1 MPDRLSLQDILEV
14 QKHFNLPSPA
24 LVEKDWYVVRALGAI
39 NAVDAKPFRLVFS
52 GGTALSRAHRLTR
65 RMSEDID
72 LKIVS
77 TEPRSRPQLRKLRD
91 DVTKALLAAGFQF
104 DPENP
109 EHRDSGNASRY
120 TIYRLPYPS
129 LTTGEGAL
137 RPEIKI
143 ETAVWPL
150 RLPSVDQSVSSFVAE
165 AFKEPPEV
173 PSIACAALAETVA
186 EKFVALTRRAGAE
199 LADAGGPRDKTLVR
213 HVYDLHIVRSHYDVT
228 AVIELAKEIMRADV
242 EAYGHQFPAYRED
255 PIAETLRA
263 VEGLASDER
272 FADSYVEFL
281 RDMVYGEAP
290 DFKVALATIQ
300 ALADPLR
307 YKRRSQNRPVNAA

>member
-1 MPDRLSLQDILEV
+1 LLDKLSLQDLLEV
-14 QKHFNLPSPA
+14 QKHFELPSPA
-24 LVEKDWYVVRALGAI
+24 LVEKDWYVVKALAAI
-39 NAVDAKPFRLVFS
+39 NTADVRPFRLVFS

-77 TEPRSRPQLRKLRD
+77 DEPRPRAELRQLRDR
-91 DVTKALLAAGFQF
+91 VTRALLDAGFQF

-120 TIYRLPYPS
+120 TIYRLPYPP
-129 LTTGEGAL
+129 LVTGEGAL
-137 RPEIKI
+137 RPEIQI

-150 RLPSVDQSVSSFVAE
+150 RLPSVEQSVTSFWAE
-165 AFKEPPEV
+165 AFKEPAEV
-173 PSIACAALAETVA
+173 PSIACVALTETVA

-199 LADAGGPRDKTLVR
+199 LADAGGPRDKALVR
-213 HVYDLHIVRSHYDVT
+213 HIYDLHAVRAHYDAAEVV
-228 AVIELAKEIMRADV
+228 ALAGEIMLADV

-255 PIAETLRA
+255 PVAQTLRA
-263 VEGLASDER
+263 VAGLAADDR
-272 FADSYVEFL
+272 FAKVYEIFL

-290 DFKVALATIQ
+290 DFMTALSTVKI
-300 ALADPLR
+300 LAEGL
-307 YKRRSQNRPVNAA
+307 NR

>member
-1 MPDRLSLQDILEV
+1 LRDKPTLQELLEV
-14 QKHFNLPSPA
+14 QRQFDLPSPV
-24 LVEKDWYVVRALGAI
+24 LVEKDWYVVTALAAI
-39 NAVDAKPFRLVFS
+39 NATDVKPFRLVFS
-52 GGTALSRAHRLTR
+52 GGTALSRAHRLIR

-77 TEPRSRPQLRKLRD
+77 EEPRSRLELRKLRAI
-91 DVTKALLAAGFQF
+91 VTSALLHAGFQF

-109 EHRDSGNASRY
+109 AHRESGNASRY
-120 TIYRLPYPS
+120 TVYRLPYTPQM
-129 LTTGEGAL
+129 TGEGAL

-150 RLPSVDQSVSSFVAE
+150 RLPSVERSVTSFWAE
-165 AFKEPPEV
+165 AFKQPPEV
-173 PSIACAALAETVA
+173 ASIPCVALVETIA

-213 HVYDLHIVRSHYDVT
+213 HVYDLHVVRSHYDP
-228 AVIELAKEIMRADV
+228 AVVIALAREIIRADV
-242 EAYGHQFPAYRED
+242 EAYGHQFPAYREN

-263 VEGLASDER
+263 VGGLATDDR
-272 FADSYVEFL
+272 FASYYAEFL

-290 DFKVALATIQ
+290 DFRTALATISV
-300 ALADPLR
+300 LADGLR
-307 YKRRSQNRPVNAA
+307 E